1 MSARIPRPARLDPV
15 GRLRFPR
22 RATTLR
28 AVVVAVLLVTAAG
41 VLHSGGSAGDRPGA
55 AGTPPTAPAGTP
67 GATGTPV
74 PGAGVLGTVP
84 AGGPLSQLP
93 EEWTARERVPVP
105 DGTVGVPLALPEPG
119 ALAMLRPGDRVD
131 LLAVPAGGGA
141 PAPVAQEV
149 TVLAVDPGSATV
161 LLSLPPE
168 RAVEALSVPAG
179 DQFAVV
185 VRP

>member
-1 MSARIPRPARLDPV
+1 M
-15 GRLRFPR
+15 
-22 RATTLR
+22 
-28 AVVVAVLLVTAAG
+28 
-41 VLHSGGSAGDRPGA
+41 
-55 AGTPPTAPAGTP
+55 
-67 GATGTPV
+67 
-74 PGAGVLGTVP
+74 
-84 AGGPLSQLP
+84 
-93 EEWTARERVPVP
+93 P

>member
-1 MSARIPRPARLDPV
+1 RTRWPPRSTHNIWSRPRGRCPQCARLCTALCRLACCRRTFALACLAMSARIPRPASFDPI

-22 RATTLR
+22 RTTTLR

-74 PGAGVLGTVP
+74 PVAGVLGTVP

-93 EEWTARERVPVP
+93 EEWTAQERVPVP

-119 ALAMLRPGDRVD
+119 ALAMLRPGDR
-131 LLAVPAGGGA
+131 
-141 PAPVAQEV
+141 
-149 TVLAVDPGSATV
+149 
-161 LLSLPPE
+161 
-168 RAVEALSVPAG
+168 
-179 DQFAVV
+179 
-185 VRP
+185 